1 MPASS
6 AAASKDIKSV
16 LESKPVKFR
25 LQTKGAQYECQI
37 HSDRSS

>member
-6 AAASKDIKSV
+6 AATHKDIKSV
-16 LESKPVKFR
+16 LESRPLKFR
-25 LQTKGAQYECQI
+25 LQTKGAKYECQI